1 MKHYSIEERK
11 ALLKE
16 YESSGETVKQFCER
30 YSIPRPTLYYWMN
43 ETPNKKTKKLVEQD
57 PVGLVEVETAVFQ
70 KTTYKTQQ
78 ITIKKA
84 GMEILLPLDSSL
96 EEMQNVFE
104 ALSAV

>member
-1 MKHYSIEERK
+1 MKHYSIEERQ

-43 ETPNKKTKKLVEQD
+43 ESPNTKTKKQGEQD
-57 PVGLVEVETAVFQ
+57 PVELVQVETSVFQ
-70 KTTYKTQQ
+70 KRTFQTPQ

-84 GMEILLPLDSSL
+84 GMEILLPLSSSV
-96 EEMQNVFE
+96 EDMKNVFE